1 MRTLD
6 AHPQSTYTSAVYHP
20 EGSMSRRSAEAATKQ
35 ATNVSIRR
43 DLVAA
48 AREAGINLSETLER
62 ALVAELNAKRKERWL
77 EENREAIATYN
88 SYVEERGVFSDGLRS
103 F

>member
-1 MRTLD
+1 M
-6 AHPQSTYTSAVYHP
+6 P
-20 EGSMSRRSAEAATKQ
+20 RRSTEAATKQ

-62 ALVAELNAKRKERWL
+62 ALVAELDARRKGQWL
-77 EENREAIATYN
+77 EDNRDAIATYN
-88 SYVEERGVFSDGLRS
+88 DYVEERGVFSDGLRS